1 MSFVSFVNNF
11 LKPGFSST
19 THNSGISFNT
29 SFESHEAAKP
39 FLNIHNPK
47 ETAKNIFQDLSREE
61 QLNTQESAN
70 FVLQHQKQIKD
81 LIKYLKDT
89 AKALE
94 NFPKLACQL
103 LLLQPKNTNQ

>member
-11 LKPGFSST
+11 LEPGFSSPT
-19 THNSGISFNT
+19 NNSGISFNT
-29 SFESHEAAKP
+29 SFESHNSAKP
-39 FLNIHNPK
+39 FLNIHNP
-47 ETAKNIFQDLSREE
+47 EVIAKNIFQDLSRGD
-61 QLNTQESAN
+61 QLKTQESAT
-70 FVLQHQKQIKD
+70 FVLKHQNQIKD

-103 LLLQPKNTNQ
+103 LLLEPKNTNQ